1 MMKNTSQFKKEM
13 AAAAAAAGWRERYA
27 MTHGKVKAYSVN
39 GERFYKWT
47 YSSLDEYQD
56 ANGATYN
63 ASRGVWVN

>member
-1 MMKNTSQFKKEM
+1 MKNTSQFKKEM
-13 AAAAAAAGWRERYA
+13 AAAAAAAGWREKYA
-27 MTHGKVKAYSVN
+27 MKNGKVKAYSIN

-47 YSSLDEYQD
+47 YGVENPYQD